1 MEPLTTFTGNVG
13 GEPEFRLSSAGV
25 PVTTFSVASTPR
37 VFRDGQWTN
46 GDTSWIRVT
55 CFRGLADNVR
65 ESVHKGDPVIVHG
78 RLRTGWTDNQGV
90 AHDRVSLEAI
100 TVGHDLTRGVTRL
113 ERNRR
118 EAPPPGSGESPP
130 PEPAAGY
137 GSAATPRSAATPEE
151 MPMAA

>member
-1 MEPLTTFTGNVG
+1 
-13 GEPEFRLSSAGV
+13 
-25 PVTTFSVASTPR
+25 
-37 VFRDGQWTN
+37 
-46 GDTSWIRVT
+46 VT

-100 TVGHDLTRGVTRL
+100 TVGHDLTRGVTRF

-118 EAPPPGSGESPP
+118 E
-130 PEPAAGY
+130 PAAAPVEAAPVEEPPTGY
-137 GSAATPRSAATPEE
+137 GFGPTPHSAPTPEE
-151 MPMAA
+151 VPMAA